1 MQSLESSALEPT
13 RAELKGLSTGK
24 RMMRL
29 LPTYGL
35 VILTAFLIILFSI
48 LLPTTFPT
56 LLNMRA
62 IISDKAIIALLSLG
76 AMIPMAAG
84 RIDLTVGYGI
94 VLWHILA
101 ISLQTMLGLPWPMA
115 VMIVL
120 VLGALTGFFNG
131 VLVEVAKID
140 SFIATLGT
148 GTVLYALALWHTG
161 GRQMVGVL
169 PDGFLSINGTFV
181 FGLPITGFYLLAIT
195 IGLWIILEYTPI
207 GRYLYAI
214 GANQKAAELNGIPTR
229 KFVIG
234 AFMSSKRTFLNTLLA
249 STFLAG
255 TSLTALAET
264 AFDGP
269 TSGPVA
275 AEGKSIVVLAAD
287 LKNGGILGVTN
298 GVEEAAAVIG
308 WDVRVLDGG
317 GSVQGRTAAIGQAMA
332 LQPDGIV
339 INGFDAVEQQAALEG
354 VSAAGIPMVSWHSG
368 PKIGCD
374 APGGIF
380 ANVSTDAMT
389 VSEVAAKWAMG
400 DGGEKVGAVIF
411 TDSTYQIA
419 IDKADRIKETIE
431 AMGGTVLEYVDTPIA
446 DTSTRMGPL
455 TTSLLQK
462 FGSEWTHALAI
473 NDLYFDF

>member
-1 MQSLESSALEPT
+1 
-13 RAELKGLSTGK
+13 
-24 RMMRL
+24 
-29 LPTYGL
+29 
-35 VILTAFLIILFSI
+35 
-48 LLPTTFPT
+48 
-56 LLNMRA
+56 
-62 IISDKAIIALLSLG
+62 
-76 AMIPMAAG
+76 
-84 RIDLTVGYGI
+84 
-94 VLWHILA
+94 
-101 ISLQTMLGLPWPMA
+101 ML
-115 VMIVL
+115 
-120 VLGALTGFFNG
+120 
-131 VLVEVAKID
+131 
-140 SFIATLGT
+140 
-148 GTVLYALALWHTG
+148 
-161 GRQMVGVL
+161 
-169 PDGFLSINGTFV
+169 
-181 FGLPITGFYLLAIT
+181 
-195 IGLWIILEYTPI
+195 
-207 GRYLYAI
+207 
-214 GANQKAAELNGIPTR
+214 
-229 KFVIG
+229 
-234 AFMSSKRTFLNTLLA
+234 KRTFLNTLLA

-473 NDLYFDF
+473 NDLYFDFMGPALAAAGIPGEGAPKAGSAGDGSEAAFQRIRGAQYQTITVAEPLNLQGWQLVDELNRAVSGEACSGYITSPALVTQEGLEKMGDSNQFDPDSPYRAAYTAIWGK